1 VIEETI
7 QNSAYK
13 LQGAEVGR
21 PTGAVEQE
29 IEPVSEECL
38 EPSAANEQLV
48 DQLNEETG
56 ADTDMD
62 DVTIQHLPV
71 EGRTE
76 VNITLHSDVDEGT
89 KMNYPAVDAAD
100 RMPLFG
106 VR

>member
-48 DQLNEETG
+48 VIIILAT
-56 ADTDMD
+56 A
-62 DVTIQHLPV
+62 PC
-71 EGRTE
+71 
-76 VNITLHSDVDEGT
+76 
-89 KMNYPAVDAAD
+89 
-100 RMPLFG
+100 FG
-106 VR
+106 FIFQF